1 MSRKI
6 KKITIVLMVITLLLS
21 SWVFAANKD
30 DKSIE
35 QIYLD
40 KFQQPLS
47 NLLYYIDTIYYE
59 KDKVDYDKI
68 LDSTLAGMVEGL
80 GDPFAWYF
88 DAQQT
93 KENQIDEQGEY
104 GGLGITVRWDQEM
117 KAIVI
122 VSPMSGTP
130 ADEAGLQANDYI
142 ISVDGTPVADM
153 GYMESVNNMRGKPG
167 EPITLEIFRDGWE
180 DTKEVKL
187 VRALIETRTVKYTMI
202 PDTNIGYIRLT
213 NFAEKSA
220 SEMEEAMTAMEK
232 QRIDGLVFDLRNN
245 PGGLL
250 STAVDISS
258 MFIKKGEIVSL
269 DYYNGQK
276 EVISTIPGKFFY
288 FLDKIP
294 ITVLVNGGS
303 ASASEIFTG
312 AMKDREIATIIGT
325 TTYGKAAVQRP
336 LQFSNGGEVWLP
348 MAHYF
353 TPNGN
358 DIHLKGIKPN
368 ITVEMPEKE
377 LKDMTE
383 ITEEE
388 KQQARNETTTE
399 VKLDVQNDPQ
409 LQKAIE
415 VINEKIGVT
424 N

>member
-187 VRALIETRTVKYTMI
+187 VRALIETRTVKYTTI

>member
-180 DTKEVKL
+180 DTKVVKL
-187 VRALIETRTVKYTMI
+187 VRALIETRTVKYTTI